1 MQYVLRRNEGDDDDG
16 DDHDDDDD
24 HHHHHHHI
32 DDGIGGGGGGDD
44 DEILI
49 SVSKVFI
56 LTSKKLVGNT
66 FVLNMKHLAQTNRH
80 LFFYIPTDIACCSRR
95 TKNSLRE
102 ESIEMSSNSHPS
114 TSGSYYNSIQLLDEP
129 HSGNRLTTKGQ
140 DTYDDVHLDE
150 ATYYNDVNP
159 KQESTYQEI
168 KNETC
173 YQPLDLNRQVD
184 YESLGQFAWQA
195 DDHYQPLNTTGKHV
209 YGAPSASPPKIR
221 K

>member
-1 MQYVLRRNEGDDDDG
+1 MQYVLRRNDGDDDDG
-16 DDHDDDDD
+16 DD
-24 HHHHHHHI
+24 
-32 DDGIGGGGGGDD
+32 DDGVSGGGGGGGGGGDDD

-66 FVLNMKHLAQTNRH
+66 FVLSMKHLAQTNQH

-184 YESLGQFAWQA
+184 YESLSQFPWQA
-195 DDHYQPLNTTGKHV
+195 DDHYQPLNTTEKHI
-209 YGAPSASPPKIR
+209 YGAQSASPPKIR